1 MPHSANRERKIL
13 EILKAQ
19 GSASIQ
25 ELAGALEVSSMTV
38 HRDLNRMAEAGRV
51 QKTHGGASLVAE
63 SAARGGC
70 AMCGKAIH
78 ERTVFLFSL
87 PNGEQRR
94 ACCAHC
100 GLMLQQQTPNAG
112 QAMTADFLHGHIVSA
127 GQAVFLLESE
137 LTVCCVPSVLSFG
150 SHAEAERFQKGFGG
164 RLATLKETMHFLH
177 ETMHA
182 SQAA

>member
-1 MPHSANRERKIL
+1 MPHSANREQKIL
-13 EILKAQ
+13 AILKTQ

-38 HRDLNRMAEAGRV
+38 HRDLDRLAAAG
-51 QKTHGGASLVAE
+51 QIHKIHGGASLAGQ
-63 SAARGGC
+63 AGGC
-70 AMCGKAIH
+70 AMCGKTIH
-78 ERTVFLFSL
+78 ERTLFLFSL

-100 GLMLQQQTPNAG
+100 GLMLQAQTPNAG
-112 QAMTADFLHGHIVSA
+112 QAMTADFLHRHIVSA

-150 SHAEAERFQKGFGG
+150 SRAEAERFQMGFGG
-164 RLATLKETMHFLH
+164 RLANLRETVHFLH

-182 SQAA
+182 SQAV

>member
-1 MPHSANRERKIL
+1 MPHSASREQNIL
-13 EILKAQ
+13 ELLKTQ

-25 ELAGALEVSSMTV
+25 ELTEALQVSAMTV
-38 HRDLNRMAEAGRV
+38 HRDLNRMAAAGLL
-51 QKTHGGASLVAE
+51 QKTHGGAMLTTAST
-63 SAARGGC
+63 SGC
-70 AMCGKAIH
+70 AMCGKSVH

-100 GLMLQQQTPNAG
+100 GLMLQQGTPGAS

-150 SHAEAERFQKGFGG
+150 SRTEAERFQKGFGG
-164 RLATLKETMHFLH
+164 RLADFKGTLSFLH
-177 ETMHA
+177 ETMRA
-182 SQAA
+182 SQPA